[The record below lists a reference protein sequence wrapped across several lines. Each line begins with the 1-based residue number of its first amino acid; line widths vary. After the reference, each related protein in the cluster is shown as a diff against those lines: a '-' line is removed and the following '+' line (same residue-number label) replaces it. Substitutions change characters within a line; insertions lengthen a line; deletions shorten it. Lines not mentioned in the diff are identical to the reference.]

1 MRSGDLASLADV
13 TVRTLRHYHRIG
25 ILPEPGRDASGYRRY
40 TIHDLIRL
48 LRIRRLAALGIPLD
62 QVASVLDSEE
72 RDHDDL
78 LSGLERELDAQ
89 IARLTRQKALLG
101 VIREHRASPDV
112 PPELARFF
120 ETFALA
126 DASPAMNRIDRDQSV
141 LLAHLLG
148 EEGIAQLTGFYERIA
163 APGVIEVVTE
173 LARRFDRLE
182 ADADP
187 EVTGR
192 LADDFA
198 GRIGALVTG
207 LTGPDGQ
214 ADLLDG
220 RLLGL
225 FDQYM
230 NDALNPAQKIVIAR
244 VMERLEALP
253 GPR

>member
-1 MRSGDLASLADV
+1 MRSSDLASLADV

-25 ILPEPGRDASGYRRY
+25 ILPEPERDPSGYRRY

-48 LRIRRLAALGIPLD
+48 LRIKRLAALGLPLD
-62 QVASVLDSEE
+62 RVAGVLDSEE
-72 RDHDDL
+72 EDHDDL
-78 LSGLERELDAQ
+78 LGDLERELDAQ
-89 IARLTRQKALLG
+89 IARLTRQRTLLG

-126 DASPAMNRIDRDQSV
+126 GASPAMNRIDRDQSV

-148 EEGIAQLTGFYERIA
+148 EEGVPHLTGFYERIA
-163 APGVIEVVTE
+163 APGTIEVVTE

-187 EVTGR
+187 AVVGR

-198 GRIGALVTG
+198 ERMGALVAE
-207 LTGPDGQ
+207 LTWPDGR
-214 ADLLDG
+214 DNLLDG
-220 RLLGL
+220 KLYGL

-230 NDALNPAQKIVIAR
+230 RDALNPAQKIVIAR
-244 VMERLEALP
+244 VMERLGAPP
-253 GPR
+253 GR